1 MSLKLNFSPEDGQ
14 VLGAQAVGKMNVD
27 KQIDSI
33 SLLLKHKG
41 TIYDLI
47 YSEHAYAPP
56 YASAKSPVMFAGMV
70 AENIMAHL
78 MNPIQA
84 ADLDQLIDSG
94 EEFQLLDVREIKEF
108 KSGTIQGAENY
119 PVDELREFLEDIPL
133 DKKTVVFCEVGLRG
147 YVASRILMQS
157 GFENVY
163 NLIGGMRTYRLVGKH
178 NVKPQ

>member
-1 MSLKLNFSPEDGQ
+1 
-14 VLGAQAVGKMNVD
+14 
-27 KQIDSI
+27 
-33 SLLLKHKG
+33 
-41 TIYDLI
+41 
-47 YSEHAYAPP
+47 
-56 YASAKSPVMFAGMV
+56 MFAGMV

-84 ADLDQLIDSG
+84 DELDKLIDGG

-119 PVDELREFLEDIPL
+119 PVDELREFLEDIPQ
-133 DKKTVVFCEVGLRG
+133 DKKTIVFCEVGLRG

-157 GFENVY
+157 GFEEVY
-163 NLIGGMRTYRLVGKH
+163 NLIGGMRTYRMVGQH